1 MTTADLLVMIF
12 NVVIYYLSCYYFPYS
27 FLEYTPV
34 CCLNEAVNYI
44 LVDCSVWLTVA
55 FTVDRSVAICYP
67 KLKAQYC
74 TLRTAQ
80 LITAA
85 LCGLSCLKNIAVY
98 FMFEPVYIIHNVPI
112 RCSIKPTYYTYP
124 GWLAFDWLDTILCPL
139 APYFL
144 MMVLNALTV
153 RHVLAANRKRR
164 SLLGHSRKEGSSDPE
179 LQSRRRSII
188 LLFTISGSF
197 VLLWMPYVVFFLYSR
212 STNADYEPYVYTDP
226 LLIAEFIGD
235 MFQLLSSGTNT
246 CIYALAQTRFRE
258 ELINAMKYPF
268 NLIIN
273 LFKK

>member
-1 MTTADLLVMIF
+1 MTTADLLVLIF
-12 NVVIYYLSCYYFPYS
+12 HVVIYFIFRYYFYTS

-34 CCLNEAVNYI
+34 CRLSEATNYI

-98 FMFEPVYIIHNVPI
+98 FKFEPYYVIDKVP
-112 RCSIKPTYYTYP
+112 RGCSTKPTYYTYP
-124 GWLAFDWLDTILCPL
+124 GW
-139 APYFL
+139 
-144 MMVLNALTV
+144 
-153 RHVLAANRKRR
+153 HVLAANRKRR
-164 SLLGHSRKEGSSDPE
+164 ALLGHSRKEGSSDPE

-188 LLFTISGSF
+188 LLFAISGSF
-197 VLLWMPYVVFFLYSR
+197 VLLWMPYVVFFLYCR
-212 STNADYEPYVYTDP
+212 STNSDYEQHPFTHP
-226 LLIAEFIGD
+226 LQIASFTVD

-258 ELINAMKYPF
+258 ELINAVKYPF
-268 NLIIN
+268 KWIMN
-273 LFKK
+273 LFRK